1 METELHKSLH
11 RNGFIASRKDF
22 SMTFRE
28 QYEKTLTVT
37 TDAPSES
44 TPAASYYAGSFYE
57 QREDCAKQ
65 IPTVFCGGSVK
76 VSEALTL
83 SYAPLNCRM
92 LLYTQEGEGTLLIEG
107 QRYPLKEGTLLYLDR
122 RQLSFSLLSDMPSW
136 NFIIFSFG
144 GGLFPV
150 YESLAS
156 FDGFVLAQIERHSSV
171 LRNLKQLLSGKLD
184 TALSDKLRDAGLIT
198 AILTE
203 LFAGTLAPQLS
214 EEGQKKCA
222 PYLRELKHYIDHHL
236 ERPLKLEDLEKRC
249 HMSKY
254 RICHEFSAVFGLPPI
269 KYLNKKRMEAA
280 ENLLLSTEKKVH
292 EIAQDIGFE
301 NTNHFIHLF
310 KKEYG
315 ATPQAYREAHHT

>member
-1 METELHKSLH
+1 M
-11 RNGFIASRKDF
+11 
-22 SMTFRE
+22 
-28 QYEKTLTVT
+28 
-37 TDAPSES
+37 
-44 TPAASYYAGSFYE
+44 
-57 QREDCAKQ
+57 
-65 IPTVFCGGSVK
+65 
-76 VSEALTL
+76 
-83 SYAPLNCRM
+83 
-92 LLYTQEGEGTLLIEG
+92 
-107 QRYPLKEGTLLYLDR
+107 
-122 RQLSFSLLSDMPSW
+122 
-136 NFIIFSFG
+136 
-144 GGLFPV
+144 
-150 YESLAS
+150 
-156 FDGFVLAQIERHSSV
+156 

>member
-1 METELHKSLH
+1 MCCL
-11 RNGFIASRKDF
+11 GI
-22 SMTFRE
+22 
-28 QYEKTLTVT
+28 
-37 TDAPSES
+37 
-44 TPAASYYAGSFYE
+44 
-57 QREDCAKQ
+57 
-65 IPTVFCGGSVK
+65 
-76 VSEALTL
+76 L
-83 SYAPLNCRM
+83 SYFRL
-92 LLYTQEGEGTLLIEG
+92 
-107 QRYPLKEGTLLYLDR
+107 
-122 RQLSFSLLSDMPSW
+122 
-136 NFIIFSFG
+136 G

-315 ATPQAYREAHHT
+315 ATPQAYREAHHV